1 MREPIHKFDKF
12 TDLKDMLKISG
23 EKFGDRPAY
32 MLRTE
37 EKGKFKTITH
47 KEFREEI
54 NNLGTKLI
62 DMELKNKRIAV
73 IGENR
78 YEWGV
83 AYLAVVTGTGVVV
96 PLDKALPENEI
107 ESLIIRSEVEAIFYS
122 KKYDDIMAK
131 IQEKGNTKLRYYI
144 SMDLKENTE
153 KVYSMEQLVKDGKQ
167 LVEKG
172 NREFIDAKINPEEMQ
187 IMLFTSGTTAMSKA
201 VKLSHKNIVSNL
213 MDIAAVIKLY
223 KNDVML

>member
-167 LVEKG
+167 LV
-172 NREFIDAKINPEEMQ
+172 
-187 IMLFTSGTTAMSKA
+187 
-201 VKLSHKNIVSNL
+201 
-213 MDIAAVIKLY
+213 
-223 KNDVML
+223 

>member
-1 MREPIHKFDKF
+1 
-12 TDLKDMLKISG
+12 
-23 EKFGDRPAY
+23 
-32 MLRTE
+32 
-37 EKGKFKTITH
+37 
-47 KEFREEI
+47 
-54 NNLGTKLI
+54 
-62 DMELKNKRIAV
+62 MELKNKRIAV

-83 AYLAVVTGTGVVV
+83 AYLAVVTGTGIVV

-153 KVYSMEQLVKDGKQ
+153 KVYSMEQLIKDGKQ

-172 NREFIDAKINPEEMQ
+172 NILEVINE
-187 IMLFTSGTTAMSKA
+187 KD
-201 VKLSHKNIVSNL
+201 K
-213 MDIAAVIKLY
+213 
-223 KNDVML
+223 

>member
-1 MREPIHKFDKF
+1 MRKPIHEFDKY

-23 EKFGDRPAY
+23 EKYGDRPAY
-32 MLRTE
+32 MIRTDK
-37 EKGKFKTITH
+37 KGEFKTITH

-54 NNLGTKLI
+54 NALGTKLI
-62 DMELKNKRIAV
+62 NMGLKDKRIAV

-83 AYLAVVTGTGVVV
+83 AYLATVTGTGVVV

-122 KKYDDIMAK
+122 KKYDEIMAK

-144 SMDLKENTE
+144 SMDLKENEE
-153 KVYSMEQLVKDGKQ
+153 KV
-167 LVEKG
+167 
-172 NREFIDAKINPEEMQ
+172 
-187 IMLFTSGTTAMSKA
+187 
-201 VKLSHKNIVSNL
+201 SNNL
-213 MDIAAVIKLY
+213 R
-223 KNDVML
+223 